1 MPEKHALLSA
11 SSSHRWLHCT
21 PAPRLEA
28 EFPDGSSPFAEE
40 GTFFHSKGEYKIR
53 RYLGEAMEK
62 PADEKFDTEE
72 ADRVTDVYADFVIG
86 IYEEMKQHGTTP
98 ILMVEHQV
106 DYSFIAP
113 GGFGTSD
120 AVIIG
125 KDENGEGLLHICDLK
140 AGRGVFVD
148 AHDNPQLK
156 LYAAGALHEF
166 DYLYDIRTVRMSI
179 IQPRLENIGT
189 FEMSAADLRVWCES
203 IRPIAKLAYEG
214 KGKQHPGDWCRFC
227 KAQAHWKAR
236 EQEALNLAKSEFV
249 DMDAVPV
256 ATPQETVPVDVD
268 AAQSGTNASNDT
280 EAENDANSLPAF
292 RQPGLIPNSEIEK
305 ILPQLGRIQDW
316 IESVFAYVS
325 AEAITH
331 GVQWKGYKV
340 VEGRSKRMFTDPNA
354 AAQAAE
360 AAGYH
365 DIYKKEMLSLSQLEK
380 MMGKKDFNSILG
392 EYVVK
397 PPGKLTL
404 VEDSDP
410 REAVDPSGTAEDEFS
425 KI

>member
-1 MPEKHALLSA
+1 
-11 SSSHRWLHCT
+11 
-21 PAPRLEA
+21 
-28 EFPDGSSPFAEE
+28 
-40 GTFFHSKGEYKIR
+40 
-53 RYLGEAMEK
+53 
-62 PADEKFDTEE
+62 
-72 ADRVTDVYADFVIG
+72 
-86 IYEEMKQHGTTP
+86 
-98 ILMVEHQV
+98 
-106 DYSFIAP
+106 
-113 GGFGTSD
+113 
-120 AVIIG
+120 
-125 KDENGEGLLHICDLK
+125 
-140 AGRGVFVD
+140 
-148 AHDNPQLK
+148 
-156 LYAAGALHEF
+156 
-166 DYLYDIRTVRMSI
+166 
-179 IQPRLENIGT
+179 
-189 FEMSAADLRVWCES
+189 
-203 IRPIAKLAYEG
+203 
-214 KGKQHPGDWCRFC
+214 
-227 KAQAHWKAR
+227 
-236 EQEALNLAKSEFV
+236 
-249 DMDAVPV
+249 MDAVPV

-305 ILPQLGRIQDW
+305 ILPKLGRIQDW

-392 EYVVK
+392 AYVVK